1 MKTKSI
7 RSQGAKIAQRKG
19 QRHTHRKVNKVQ
31 APRIDAEALGALEQ
45 INLSAAG
52 IDVGSTEN
60 YVGLPGH
67 VLKTGESAVRVFG
80 VFNEDLDAT
89 VQCLKDYGITTVAM
103 EATGIYWMALYDKI
117 EAAGIEVVLV
127 EPRSVKQVPGRKSD
141 VVDCQ
146 WLQQLHTYGL
156 LRGSFRPDECIRRLR
171 ALTRHRLELVQAGG
185 SCQQHMQKA
194 LVPMNLQLHL
204 VVADVIGET
213 GLRIIEAILQGERDP
228 EALVKLRDPAC
239 RKSTVAQMKA
249 ALCGHYREEELFVL
263 RQSLEGW
270 KFCQSQLA
278 ECDQKI
284 VQVLEQ
290 MPTAQAA
297 KLTVPPKI
305 VPVVVADQSKK
316 KRING
321 GNNALSVDV
330 VAFSGELKRICGV
343 NLAGVCGLNLLSV
356 VMLIAEIGVDMSRW
370 PNAKAFCSWLG
381 LCPGLKISGG
391 KVLSRRT
398 RKVVNR
404 ASIILR
410 VAVLA
415 IGRTDT
421 WLGRFYRRKKA
432 HLGAPKAITA
442 TARKLACVIYH
453 LLKYQEDYV
462 PLDVGVYELKAAE
475 ARRCRLEREAK
486 ALGFELVEKKEVA

>member
-1 MKTKSI
+1 MKTKSV
-7 RSQGAKIAQRKG
+7 RSKAAKTLQRKG
-19 QRHTHRKVNKVQ
+19 QRHTHRKVKKVK
-31 APRIDAEALGALEQ
+31 APRINVEALGALEQ
-45 INLSAAG
+45 INLYAGG

-67 VLKTGESAVRVFG
+67 VLKPGESAVRAFG

-156 LRGSFRPDECIRRLR
+156 LRGSFRPDQWIRRLR
-171 ALTRHRLELVQAGG
+171 ALTRQRLELVQAGG

-204 VVADVIGET
+204 VVSDVIGET
-213 GLRIIEAILQGERDP
+213 GLRIIEAILKGERDP
-228 EALVKLRDPAC
+228 EALVTLRDPAC
-239 RKSTVAQMKA
+239 RKSTVAEMKA

-270 KFCQSQLA
+270 KFFQNQLA
-278 ECDQKI
+278 ECDKQI
-284 VQVLEQ
+284 VHVLEQ
-290 MPTAQAA
+290 MPTAQPA
-297 KLTVPPKI
+297 KLAVPPKI
-305 VPVVVADQSKK
+305 VPVAVADKSK

-330 VAFSGELKRICGV
+330 VAFSQQLQRICGV

-356 VMLIAEIGVDMSRW
+356 VMLIAEIGVDMSRF

-404 ASIILR
+404 ASVILR

-462 PLDVGVYELKAAE
+462 PLDVAAYELKAAD
-475 ARRCRLEREAK
+475 ARRRRLQREAEE
-486 ALGFELVEKKEVA
+486 LGFEVVEKKEVA